1 MSESGRT
8 SVTPPPWWEQTGP
21 ARISALLAAAR
32 SGDEAAWSDLVGR
45 IEPFLSSLVPGAS
58 IDSATGESIADE
70 LYARLSRELPGI
82 DDEDSLISWMIRT
95 VPRYTAGR
103 YSEIDRS
110 SLSRLSATEGRL
122 FRLILRGES
131 SYTEIASSL
140 NMPVGAI
147 GPAKRRLFRKIWG
160 LSRPGLP
167 TEEFDPR
174 PDRGTPREDLEAA
187 LRVHRASHG
196 GAPPKRENGWL
207 HAVARTFG
215 LVPPPWTRPPAGD
228 DLVVAACRDVTGA
241 TRETLR
247 EVIAVAAE
255 RDAFRAGDR

>member
-45 IEPFLSSLVPGAS
+45 IEPFLSSLVPGAGV
-58 IDSATGESIADE
+58 DSATGESVADE
-70 LYARLSRELPGI
+70 LYVRLRRELPEI
-82 DDEDSLISWMIRT
+82 EDENSLINWMMRT

-131 SYTEIASSL
+131 SYAEIASSL

-147 GPAKRRLFRKIWG
+147 GPARQRLSRKIWG

-167 TEEFDPR
+167 TEEYDPR

-187 LRVHRASHG
+187 LQVHRVSHH
-196 GAPPKRENGWL
+196 GAPPKREDSRL
-207 HAVARTFG
+207 RKVARAFG
-215 LVPPPWTRPPAGD
+215 LVPPPWSEPATD
-228 DLVVAACRDVTGA
+228 DELVVAACRDVTGA

-247 EVIAVAAE
+247 DVIAVAAE
-255 RDAFRAGDR
+255 RDALSAGDR